1 MIPLQTPS
9 YTKLYNCLG
18 INLNCAEKLTRCIS
32 HKPSQNANEKCE
44 IKLPLTT
51 TTIRSVVV

>member
-44 IKLPLTT
+44 IKLQ
-51 TTIRSVVV
+51 